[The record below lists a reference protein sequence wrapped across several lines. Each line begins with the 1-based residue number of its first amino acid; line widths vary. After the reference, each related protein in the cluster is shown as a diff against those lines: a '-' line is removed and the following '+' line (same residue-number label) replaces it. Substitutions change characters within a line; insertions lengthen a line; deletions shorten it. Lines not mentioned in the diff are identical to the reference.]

1 MSLLFHNNENKKA
14 IFFKAYRKSLGNITM
29 SCNAAKITRSDFT
42 RAVKEDI
49 KFKSDIADLDQAE
62 IDFGE
67 SKLKERMQRGDTRAI
82 VYFLNTKGK
91 DRGYGEGSQVKITGS
106 KEEPL
111 EINGS
116 LDVKLIQ
123 EAAIAAAA
131 KAIDEY

>member
-1 MSLLFHNNENKKA
+1 MSLLFHNNENKKT
-14 IFFKAYRKSLGNITM
+14 IFLKAYRKTLGNVTM
-29 SCNAAKITRSDFT
+29 SCAAAKITLGDYNRALVEDF
-42 RAVKEDI
+42 
-49 KFKSDIADLDQAE
+49 KFRQDIADLDQAE

-67 SKLKERMQRGDTRAI
+67 SKLKERMQKGDTRAI
-82 VYFLNTKGK
+82 IYFLNNKGK
-91 DRGYGEGSQVKITGS
+91 ERGYGEGSSVKITGS

-111 EINGS
+111 EINGK